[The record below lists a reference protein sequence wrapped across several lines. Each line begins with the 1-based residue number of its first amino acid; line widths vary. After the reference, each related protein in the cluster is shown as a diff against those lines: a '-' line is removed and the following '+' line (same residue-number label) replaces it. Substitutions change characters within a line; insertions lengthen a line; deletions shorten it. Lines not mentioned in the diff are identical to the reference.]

1 MTSANPHLL
10 LRECCYGHPA
20 FQTRQLRPGESDP
33 FPRVAS
39 RARIQIQHSGLG
51 ARALNPTLCHGTRG
65 GLGGGCSSNSIILC
79 EMKANVQVWP
89 LQEGNVP
96 RSSALFL
103 SQLCCFPSP
112 LLYRGCCFRR
122 RSCVVQEGKERLEVR
137 CLHPSP
143 AFLPCRLG
151 KEQVGTIL
159 PATPQLPEPASKRA
173 QGEAEKGGGGVAI
186 LRLPGFWV
194 LSLPRL
200 SQSDVPLACR
210 NSAGFTEIRSL

>member
-1 MTSANPHLL
+1 MTSVNPHLM

-33 FPRVAS
+33 FPRAAS
-39 RARIQIQHSGLG
+39 TVRIQIQHSGLG

-65 GLGGGCSSNSIILC
+65 GRGGRGSSNSILLC
-79 EMKANVQVWP
+79 EMKANVQVRP

-103 SQLCCFPSP
+103 SQPCCFPSP

-122 RSCVVQEGKERLEVR
+122 RSCVVQEGKERIEVR

-143 AFLPCRLG
+143 FSLAGWAKSKLG
-151 KEQVGTIL
+151 QFFPPPHSSQNQ
-159 PATPQLPEPASKRA
+159 PANVHREKPKR
-173 QGEAEKGGGGVAI
+173 EVGGG
-186 LRLPGFWV
+186 
-194 LSLPRL
+194 
-200 SQSDVPLACR
+200 
-210 NSAGFTEIRSL
+210 